1 MTLPKLLNQKHKPH
15 RNADRLYDLFLV
27 QLVKLH
33 QSNTA
38 FSLDGLI
45 SRYLSMSD
53 LSGLEEVNKLK
64 GWLDSFRPLS
74 SVIVEELKK
83 LYDVQFTYN
92 SNAIEGNTLTQS
104 ETELVLSKKL

>member
-83 LYDVQFTYN
+83 L
-92 SNAIEGNTLTQS
+92 
-104 ETELVLSKKL
+104 